1 VTSHI
6 PCDAHDYFEIVC
18 MRRSLI
24 KVTTY
29 NNEEYKGVPYSI
41 DIIDRKEKLKIETF
55 KGSESIL
62 LTDIIK
68 LQAIGNKVTFI
79 LSTF

>member
-1 VTSHI
+1 
-6 PCDAHDYFEIVC
+6 

-68 LQAIGNKVTFI
+68 LQAIGNKVTHHNFCI
-79 LSTF
+79 EW